1 MKLRQLLFAALFAAL
16 MCATKFIPP
25 IQIIPNLPITFQTF
39 VVFLAGLM
47 LRPLYSFASMM
58 TYTALGLIGLPV
70 FTYGGGIGY
79 PLAQPSFG
87 FIIGFS
93 ICALLISLFVRKNLI
108 MLTSKNQHNAKV
120 CVIVKI
126 IFFSLLS
133 ICVLYVIGIAYL
145 YVWLEK
151 NTENVMSIWTVIK
164 TYTGFY
170 LLIDIVKFGFAIPL
184 GYAVLKRLPPKFK
197 QI

>member
-1 MKLRQLLFAALFAAL
+1 MKRFF
-16 MCATKFIPP
+16 
-25 IQIIPNLPITFQTF
+25 
-39 VVFLAGLM
+39 
-47 LRPLYSFASMM
+47 Y
-58 TYTALGLIGLPV
+58 
-70 FTYGGGIGY
+70 
-79 PLAQPSFG
+79 
-87 FIIGFS
+87 
-93 ICALLISLFVRKNLI
+93 
-108 MLTSKNQHNAKV
+108 
-120 CVIVKI
+120 IVKI